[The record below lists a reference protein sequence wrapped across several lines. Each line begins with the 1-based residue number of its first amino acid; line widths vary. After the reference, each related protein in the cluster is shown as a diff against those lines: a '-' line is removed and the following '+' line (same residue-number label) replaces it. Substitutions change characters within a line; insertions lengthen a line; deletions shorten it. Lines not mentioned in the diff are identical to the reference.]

1 MKSKLLLA
9 LSITALMTAA
19 PIASAQSGA
28 ASAPSNKGSSSAL
41 GTGTTVS
48 STTATSGR
56 VDAKPV
62 EDLEAAAQRLR
73 DAVHSMAKAP
83 AGAQRNEA
91 IKQANRT
98 LLEVQNAIAALPPE
112 VITAAGSESNYKQ
125 AMDRLEMAAQRL
137 RDAAH
142 ALAREPVGAKRANAM
157 KDINKALIDTQQVML
172 EVPLTA
178 STASAK

>member
-9 LSITALMTAA
+9 ASITALMSTAPLA
-19 PIASAQSGA
+19 FAQNSAANASM
-28 ASAPSNKGSSSAL
+28 NKGSSGTL

-83 AGAQRNEA
+83 AGTQRNEA

-98 LLEVQNAIAALPPE
+98 LLEVQNAIAALPPG
-112 VITAAGSESNYKQ
+112 VIAAAGNEGNYKQ

-142 ALAREPVGAKRANAM
+142 ALAREPVGAKRADAM

-172 EVPLTA
+172 DVPMT
-178 STASAK
+178 STTASAR